1 MANDTER
8 VLIVDDDDQ
17 NLQLIQTILTPSGY
31 EVRTADSGREAM
43 KALES
48 EPFDLVLLDVVMP
61 DMDGITV
68 LRRIHTDAKLRQ
80 IPVVMISGVNDLES
94 VAKCVELG
102 ADDYLFKPIKPT
114 LLRARVKASL
124 EKKRLKD
131 QEQFFLRRVQEEKLR
146 GDKLLHSVLPH
157 MVVEELLAT
166 GSVIPRR
173 YNNVAVLFADIVGF
187 TAYCETHDP
196 GEILQHLESLFGLLE
211 DMASKH
217 QLDKVKTIG
226 DAFMA
231 AGGMLTP
238 LDNPV
243 LACVNYGLEIVAAS
257 PQLDPHWKIRVGI
270 HKGPVVAGIV
280 GKSRISYNIWGDTVN
295 TASRIESY
303 GVADAVNV
311 SQEAWQEV
319 AHLFRGKSQGVVE
332 LKNKGKMEIISIGG
346 PA

>member
-1 MANDTER
+1 MANDAER

-31 EVRTADSGREAM
+31 EVRTADNGREAM

-48 EPFDLVLLDVVMP
+48 GPFDLVLLDVMMP
-61 DMDGITV
+61 DMDGIAV
-68 LRRIHTDAKLRQ
+68 LRQIHTDATLRQ

-131 QEQFFLRRVQEEKLR
+131 QEQFFLRRVQEEKAR
-146 GDKLLHSVLPH
+146 GDKLLHSILPH
-157 MVVEELLAT
+157 IVVEELLAT

-187 TAYCETHDP
+187 TAYCENHDP
-196 GEILQHLESLFGLLE
+196 GEILEHLESLFGLLE

-217 QLDKVKTIG
+217 RLDKVKTIG

-243 LACVNYGLEIVAAS
+243 LACVNYGLEIVVAS
-257 PQLDPHWKIRVGI
+257 RQLEPHWKIRVGI

-280 GKSRISYNIWGDTVN
+280 GKSRFSYDIWGDTVN
-295 TASRIESY
+295 TASRIESH
-303 GVADAVNV
+303 GVADSVNV

-319 AHLFRGKSQGVVE
+319 AHLFRGKSLGVVE
-332 LKNKGKMEIISIGG
+332 LKNKGKMEIINIG
-346 PA
+346 ALA